1 MPSSS
6 TRKPSSAVVEIDP
19 QDAVALS
26 EPVAWALG
34 ELAGA
39 FEEKGLPLR
48 RAAHG
53 REPDEEAQRLIV
65 AGGDAPARAK
75 VEALAGRPLP
85 SAAEALDLSCLPTS
99 PPPTSP
105 PSTLLVFG
113 ADVRGLVYAVLE
125 LADRVRHS
133 HDIRDALAPTRP
145 LSESPA
151 AKIRSISRPFSCEV
165 EDKPWF
171 HDRQMWTEYLTMLI
185 GNRINR
191 FALTLGMHYNYPY
204 GNEFLNDVYLHFPY
218 PFLLN
223 VPGYDVRADGLPEAE
238 QRKNLETL
246 QFIGKE
252 AARRQLEFQ
261 LAIWTQ
267 RYNFDVCP
275 DASYQITG
283 VDEHR
288 HGAYCRDALR
298 MLLAAVPE
306 ITGLT
311 LRVHV
316 ECGVPEGSYDFW
328 RTYFEAIADAGR
340 PIALD
345 LHAKGIDERLI
356 ALALDT
362 GMEVTIS
369 PKYTLEHQGLPYHQM
384 SIRAEEH
391 PPKTEVDGKW
401 RFSEGSRKFLRYSY
415 GDLLSESR
423 SHGILYRI
431 WPGTQRVLL
440 WGDPALAGGYG
451 RCSSFCGSSGVE
463 LCEPLS
469 FKGRMGTGQETGRR
483 LYADPSLETKYDWQK
498 FEHQYR
504 VWGRL
509 LYGPETDPD
518 AWLRSLRTKLSDAAE
533 DIDQA
538 LSAASRVCLLFT
550 TAHAPSASNNSWW
563 PEMYENMSLVADT
576 PTLPYGYDLSGP
588 HRYGTVAG
596 SDLQLFASARDFVLA
611 VMEDRDLEKYSPL
624 TVANWLDACAACAEA
639 GLARAESRHDGAD
652 PEFRRVAIDIRI
664 QAAIGRFFAA
674 KHRAACAWETFL
686 LTGAGGAAALALSHY
701 RGARAAWE
709 VAAETSRAS
718 YLPDLAFG
726 PHSWLRGR
734 WDDRV
739 DKIDADIA
747 LMEQSIAAVRTPES
761 APGSAERVLACL
773 ETWPHS
779 QRASGE
785 HAAPESFATGR
796 ALELSLAL
804 SGDNGDGDGDHR
816 GVRLHYRHV
825 NQAESWL
832 SVETK
837 QLDGRFVGRIPAAY
851 ADGAYPIQYYF
862 AVADGAASRLY
873 PGLNDSFSNQPYF
886 VVHPVAA
893 QETRESG
900 DAIGTSDSS

>member
-6 TRKPSSAVVEIDP
+6 PRTPSSVVVEIDP
-19 QDAVALS
+19 RS
-26 EPVAWALG
+26 ESVHWALG
-34 ELAGA
+34 ELARA
-39 FEEKGLPLR
+39 FEEKGVPLDRAPEGAEPAEGTR
-48 RAAHG
+48 RV
-53 REPDEEAQRLIV
+53 II
-65 AGGDAPARAK
+65 AGGEAPARARLETLVK
-75 VEALAGRPLP
+75 RPLP
-85 SAAEALDLSCLPTS
+85 SQAEAIELSCLPAS
-99 PPPTSP
+99 PSPTI
-105 PSTLLVFG
+105 LVFG
-113 ADVRGLVYAVLE
+113 ADARGLVYAVLE

-133 HDIRDALAPTRP
+133 NDIGDALAFAEP
-145 LSESPA
+145 LSESPT
-151 AKIRSISRPFSCEV
+151 AKIRSISRPFSCEA

-185 GNRINR
+185 SNRLNR

-218 PFLLN
+218 PYLVN
-223 VPGYDVRADGLPEAE
+223 VPGYEVRAEGLPDAE

-267 RYNFDVCP
+267 RYDFDQCP
-275 DASYQITG
+275 DASYKITG
-283 VDEHR
+283 VDQQR

-306 ITGLT
+306 ISGLT

-328 RTYFEAIADAGR
+328 QTYFEAIREAGR

-356 ALALDT
+356 ELALGT

-369 PKYTLEHQGLPYHQM
+369 PKSTLEHQGLPYQQM

-391 PPKTEVDGKW
+391 PPNGEVDNKW

-423 SHGILYRI
+423 SHGVLYRI

-440 WGDPALAGGYG
+440 WADAALAGGYG
-451 RCSSFCGSSGVE
+451 SCSTFCGSSGVE

-469 FKGRMGTGQETGRR
+469 FKGRMGTSQESGRR
-483 LYADPSLETKYDWQK
+483 IYADRTLETTYDWQK

-509 LYGPETDPD
+509 LYCPETDPD
-518 AWLRSLRTKLSDAAE
+518 AWLRYLRTKFSDAAE

-563 PEMYENMSLVADT
+563 PEMYENMSLVADA
-576 PTLPYGYDLSGP
+576 PTLPYGYDMSGP
-588 HRYGTVAG
+588 GRYGTVAG
-596 SDLQLFASARDFVLA
+596 SDPQLFASAQDFASA
-611 VMEDRDLEKYSPL
+611 VTADRDLEKYAPL

-639 GLARAESRHDGAD
+639 GLARAESRHDVAD

-674 KHRAACAWETFL
+674 KHRAACAWETYL
-686 LTGAGGAAALALSHY
+686 LTGAGDAAELALSYY
-701 RGARAAWE
+701 RGARAAWD
-709 VAAETSRAS
+709 VAAETSRRA

-747 LMEQSIAAVRTPES
+747 LMEQTIAQARPRDSV
-761 APGSAERVLACL
+761 PGSAERMLAFL
-773 ETWPHS
+773 ESWPHS
-779 QRASGE
+779 QRASAE
-785 HAAPESFATGR
+785 HTSPDRFASGQ
-796 ALELSLAL
+796 AIELSLAL
-804 SGDNGDGDGDHR
+804 GAGERNHR

-832 SVETK
+832 SVETE
-837 QLDGRFVGRIPAAY
+837 QADGRFIGQIPAAY

-862 AVADGAASRLY
+862 AVADGAVSRLY
-873 PGLNDSFSNQPYF
+873 PGLNETFSNQPYF
-886 VVHPVAA
+886 VLRPDD
-893 QETRESG
+893 R
-900 DAIGTSDSS
+900 